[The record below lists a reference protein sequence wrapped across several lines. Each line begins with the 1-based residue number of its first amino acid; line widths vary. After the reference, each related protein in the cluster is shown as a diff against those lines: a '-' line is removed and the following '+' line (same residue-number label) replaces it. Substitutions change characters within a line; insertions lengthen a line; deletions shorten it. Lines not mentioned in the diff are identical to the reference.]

1 MFKTIYLVGLLI
13 MILLESTN
21 AQKGFR
27 IEGKLHNATPM
38 RLILAQHFGGELMPI
53 DTAVVGVDGKVTWED
68 SQPLPAGMCRII
80 GIGRGLDIMAADSQ
94 QFYFEADMK
103 DVIGTI
109 RFQNSAENNLFFDYQ
124 RQVRVRYQKALIF
137 RQQNN
142 IKDDNDP
149 RWKTRFQELNEE
161 VKQYVD
167 SLYAQ
172 KPSSFVVRYLKS
184 YQEPKQPVLPV
195 KKLTAKDS
203 LFLQSYSRA
212 HYFENSFLSDERM
225 IYTPTVPARITR
237 FWKNV
242 EKLPSSE
249 LIKIIENVIGQTK
262 GTIELRKFVV
272 GKVANDTEFASTAAL
287 DSLYSYITEKYVTNE
302 PSLWDASTLQK
313 VKEIKQIKDRVS
325 LNKTFPELVLV
336 DTLNRQIAL
345 NEINSDYTLLFFYDP
360 GCSHCREQTPK
371 LTKLAK
377 QYPEKLKVFAVSLD
391 AEEKTWKEFIKDFR
405 TETFVNVRDASR
417 KIEFDKLGVYH
428 YPTLYLLDRQKKI
441 VARWLSLSQLE
452 SYLLN

>member
-1 MFKTIYLVGLLI
+1 MFKSIYLAGLLI
-13 MILLESTN
+13 MTLVGSAD

-53 DTAVVGVDGKVTWED
+53 DTAVVGVDGKVMWED

-94 QFYFEADMK
+94 RFSFEADMK

-124 RQVRVRYQKALIF
+124 RQVRVRYQKALLF

-195 KKLTAKDS
+195 KKLTSKDS

-225 IYTPTVPARITR
+225 VYTPTVPLRVNR
-237 FWKNV
+237 FLKSIAQ
-242 EKLPSSE
+242 LPTSD
-249 LIKIIENVIGQTK
+249 LIAIADNILLQTK
-262 GTIELRKFVV
+262 GTVELKKYIV
-272 GKVANDTEFASTAAL
+272 GKFAHESELATSPAL
-287 DSLYSYITEKYVTNE
+287 DTLYDHIVTNYVEAE
-302 PSLWDASTLQK
+302 PKLWDASTLQK
-313 VKEIKQIKDRVS
+313 VKEIKEIKARLS
-325 LNKTFPELVLV
+325 LNTPFPDLVLTN
-336 DTLNRQIAL
+336 TLGQEVAL
-345 NEINSDYTLLFFYDP
+345 KEIQSEYTVVFFYDP
-360 GCSHCREQTPK
+360 SCSHCREQTPK
-371 LTKLAK
+371 LTALAK
-377 QYPEKLKVFAVSLD
+377 QYAQKLKVFAVSLD
-391 AEEKTWKEFIKDFR
+391 SDENVWKKFIADFQ
-405 TETFVNVRDASR
+405 TDMFINVRDVSK
-417 KIEFDKLGVYH
+417 KIQFYKLGVYN
-428 YPTLYLLDRQKKI
+428 YPTIYVLDQNKKM
-441 VARWLSLSQLE
+441 VARWINASQLE

>member
-1 MFKTIYLVGLLI
+1 MFKAIHFVGFLL
-13 MILLESTN
+13 MILVKSAL
-21 AQKGFR
+21 AQNGFR

-53 DTAVVGVDGKVTWED
+53 DTAVVGQDGRFVWED
-68 SQPLPAGMCRII
+68 THTIPAGMCRII
-80 GIGRGLDIMAADSQ
+80 GIGRGLDIVVADSQ
-94 QFYFEADMK
+94 RFSFEADIK

-109 RFQNSAENNLFFDYQ
+109 RFQNSTENTQFFDYQ

-137 RQQNN
+137 RKQTN

-149 RWKTRFQELNEE
+149 RWKARFEELNEE
-161 VKQYVD
+161 IKYYVD
-167 SLYAQ
+167 SLYAKQ
-172 KPSSFVVRYLKS
+172 PESFVIRFLKS
-184 YQEPKQPVLPV
+184 YQEPKRPILPI
-195 KKLTAKDS
+195 KKWTAKDS
-203 LFLQSYSRA
+203 LYLQSYIRA

-237 FWKNV
+237 FWKNI

-249 LIKIIENVIGQTK
+249 LIKTIENVIGQTQ
-262 GTIELRKFVV
+262 GTVELRKFVV
-272 GKVANDTEFASTAAL
+272 GKVANDTEFASTTAL
-287 DSLYSYITEKYVTNE
+287 DSLYSYIIEKYVTHE

-325 LNKTFPELVLV
+325 LNKTFPELILV

-452 SYLLN
+452 IYLLN